1 MGIFGK
7 LMFWRKNDEIGLDNL
22 GLNPQEPA
30 PMQQPVFPDNSQQ
43 PWMQPQV
50 GQPSPYYPQQQME
63 SLQTSNLY
71 AAGKQMEVVSAKL
84 DALKASLDSLSQRMA
99 NIERMMQGDDY
110 FRRKGW

>member
-22 GLNPQEPA
+22 GLNTQEPA
-30 PMQQPVFPDNSQQ
+30 PMQQPAYPDPSQ
-43 PWMQPQV
+43 PWMQQTQ
-50 GQPSPYYPQQQME
+50 QPSPYYLQQQPQME

-71 AAGKQMEVVSAKL
+71 AAGKQMELVSAKL
-84 DALKASLDSLSQRMA
+84 DALKASLDSLSQRIA

-110 FRRKGW
+110 SRRKGW